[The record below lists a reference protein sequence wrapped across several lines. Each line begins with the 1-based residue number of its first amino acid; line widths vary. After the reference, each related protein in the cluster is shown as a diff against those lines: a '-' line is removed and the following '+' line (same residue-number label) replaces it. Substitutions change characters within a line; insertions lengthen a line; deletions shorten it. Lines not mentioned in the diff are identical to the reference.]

1 MKSMSFEAR
10 NFFSCASNH
19 VVCVPPEMPRLAG
32 ISKETS
38 FGSSEM
44 IAVLPWTKE

>member
-1 MKSMSFEAR
+1 MSWAAR

-19 VVCVPPEMPRLAG
+19 LVWVPPEMPRFAG
-32 ISKETS
+32 ISYDTS
-38 FGSSEM
+38 LGSSEM